1 MAADGRSFGIS
12 FGFYCVIAIVVF
24 IFFGFA
30 RMSSLCKKFYAPKRF
45 TRGLK
50 HKPKRLP
57 LSFWG
62 WLIPVYKTTEEDLLK
77 IAGFDAAVYMRII
90 SFGIELFFYLT
101 ILCCAVILPVN
112 LVGKNVY
119 KFTEDI
125 LQPNNYTY
133 WIPPPPPLD
142 PVAPPPPPADN
153 VQGINPPDFYLVTP
167 PAPPGLMWWRLKP
180 DVPPIPDLGPQFAG
194 YTTLYDPKW
203 RPKNYVP
210 NNMDT
215 LTMSNVSDRSSL
227 LWIHCLMAWVVT
239 LVVFNLL
246 WKYSKSAVALRL
258 RFLQQAEGVQARTA
272 QVQDIPGIQF
282 GTLMHRADTTVLRVL
297 PGVVKEPLKKT
308 VSKVVDVGNKGLK
321 ATTGRITNN
330 LTNRE
335 AAPPQRSGSDA
346 MFFEAPEALPSRGSI
361 PSVHAVDPAIEAARQ
376 EMIESQQAPLV
387 KGGPTS
393 SVPPADAASPG
404 AWKAEPAEEPDFA
417 NDPPELDAAFRS
429 VTDQDPW
436 SKAEALLEDGL
447 TVQQM
452 VEQEYQELFPGE
464 IEAVH
469 VCYDLADLNGLCGE
483 YEKLKRNLED
493 LVDDYTSKKRR
504 HKPIKRKKAR
514 LIMNATSENVVG
526 VKYGAW
532 GRDRYGVKPVKVD
545 ALEADAGAVCV
556 RLQFYRDRMN
566 EVRRLILE
574 EQKRTKDKS
583 VPSAFV
589 TFKKYVSQV
598 KATTSTQHHDTSTW
612 KVSAAPGH
620 EEVVWGNL
628 RWRSWERSARFV
640 AVWSAFFVLTAFYLI
655 PIIFIQGLINIDQL
669 KKIHVFAVIIDL
681 PVVKSIATAILPGA
695 PSFPFLIITRFSTKR
710 QSASSR
716 QGLVL
721 KIFLAILPII
731 LAFMGR
737 IQGLTSRSSIDFSV
751 ITKYYIFQVPFEND
765 VLTVALISAIVWV
778 ARELINNPTSIVST
792 LGTSAPLTSIFF
804 LTFIELNALA
814 ATPVGFLRIVGLVL
828 FWLLSRIAATERA
841 KARLWQRQTMKYGRI
856 LPQHT
861 ITILLGLVFCIMNP
875 IICPMCLIY
884 FLITTG
890 TEKYNLLYVYTS
902 EYESGGQLWPTVYW
916 QVITALFTF
925 QLFMVGILGAK
936 GSYTSSVVVPLLF
949 FTVIF
954 ARVCAGIFEKP
965 FQVMSLRNA
974 VDLDRHDQELA
985 GLMTEDDR
993 RSEENA
999 YLAPALKFD
1008 EAAHEQLMAEA
1019 RQMDAVLKGEQAVA
1033 VEAEEEDDEASNP
1046 DGSPRAPL
1054 RPQQRR
1060 AAAATGTGEDA
1071 V

>member
-1 MAADGRSFGIS
+1 MAADGRAFGIS

-30 RMSSLCKKFYAPKRF
+30 RMSNLCKKFYAPKRF

-119 KFTEDI
+119 QFTEDV

-133 WIPPPPPLD
+133 WVPPPPPFD
-142 PVAPPPPPADN
+142 PTVPPAPQAPG
-153 VQGINPPDFYLVTP
+153 VQGINPPDFYLPTP
-167 PAPPGLMWWRLKP
+167 PAPPGLQWFHYR
-180 DVPPIPDLGPQFAG
+180 DNVPPIPDLGPQYAD
-194 YTTLYDPKW
+194 YVKLYDPNW

-215 LTMSNVSDRSSL
+215 LSMSNVSNRSNL

-239 LVVFNLL
+239 LVVYNLL

-272 QVQDIPGIQF
+272 LVQDVPGIQF

-297 PGVVKEPLKKT
+297 PGIVKEPLKKT
-308 VSKVVDVGNKGLK
+308 VSRVVDVGNKGLK

-335 AAPPQRSGSDA
+335 APEPQRKGDDV

-376 EMIESQQAPLV
+376 ELIDSQQAPLV
-387 KGGPTS
+387 QGGSTS
-393 SVPPADAASPG
+393 SVAPTDAATPG
-404 AWKAEPAEEPDFA
+404 PWKAQPEEEPEFA
-417 NDPPELDAAFRS
+417 NDPPELDAAFMS
-429 VTDQDPW
+429 ITDQDPW
-436 SKAEALLEDGL
+436 AKAEALLEQGL

-452 VEQEYQELFPGE
+452 VEQEYEELFPRE
-464 IEAVH
+464 VEAVH
-469 VCYDLADLNGLCGE
+469 VCYDLADLNGFVKE
-483 YEKLKRNLED
+483 YEKLKKNLED

-504 HKPIKRKKAR
+504 HKSIKRKKER
-514 LIMNATSENVVG
+514 VLG

-532 GRDRYGVKPVKVD
+532 GRDKYGVKPIQVD
-545 ALEADAGAVCV
+545 AME
-556 RLQFYRDRMN
+556 FYRDRMI
-566 EVRRLILE
+566 ELRRLILQV
-574 EQKRTKDKS
+574 QKRTKDKS

-589 TFKKYVSQV
+589 TFKQYVSQV

-620 EEVVWGNL
+620 EEVIWGNL
-628 RWRSWERSARFV
+628 RWRAWERSARFV
-640 AVWSAFFVLTAFYLI
+640 AVWAAFFVLTAFYLI
-655 PIIFIQGLINIDQL
+655 PIIAIQGLINIDQL
-669 KKIHVFAVIIDL
+669 RKIHAFAVIIDL
-681 PVVKSIATAILPGA
+681 PVVRSIATAILPG
-695 PSFPFLIITRFSTKR
+695 
-710 QSASSR
+710 
-716 QGLVL
+716 LVL
-721 KIFLAILPII
+721 KIFLALLPMI

-737 IQGLTSRSSIDFSV
+737 IQGLNSKSSVDFSV
-751 ITKYYIFQVPFEND
+751 ITKYFVFQFI
-765 VLTVALISAIVWV
+765 TVFLGSFV
-778 ARELINNPTSIVST
+778 AGSFFNQAKELINNPTSIVST
-792 LGTSAPLTSIFF
+792 LGTSAPLTAIFF

-828 FWLLSRIAATERA
+828 FWIKSIFSATERA
-841 KARLWQRQTMKYGRI
+841 KARLWQKQTMKYGPV

-875 IICPMCLIY
+875 IVCPMCLIY
-884 FLITTG
+884 FLITTS

-902 EYESGGQLWPTVYW
+902 EYESGGQLWPAVYW

-925 QLFMVGILGAK
+925 QLFMIGILGAK

-949 FTVIF
+949 ITVIF
-954 ARVCAGIFEKP
+954 ARVCASIFEKP

-974 VDLDRHDQELA
+974 VDLDRHDQELS

-993 RSEENA
+993 RREENA

-1019 RQMDAVLKGEQAVA
+1019 RQMDSVLKGEQAVA
-1033 VEAEEEDDEASNP
+1033 AEAEEDDGVASNA

-1054 RPQQRR
+1054 RPQHRR
-1060 AAAATGTGEDA
+1060 AAAATGEDA